1 MAIENVQQLLTEQL
15 GKNRCDVI
23 TTTAMTGKDYYAVH
37 FVTESVIAS
46 IAASNI
52 QTGTSN
58 IMKILKLGQS
68 LGGSNAPSGAAA
80 FENLYSLDFDG
91 VDDYLTCGDSDVLT
105 PNSSGANRGFSI
117 SFWVLPSVTGGEM
130 IISKSGFWNA
140 GARRYEYAVLTQF
153 ATKPR

>member
-52 QTGTSN
+52 QTGAGSAASSLHTTMAAGTTLFLNVTAITLTSG
-58 IMKILKLGQS
+58 L
-68 LGGSNAPSGAAA
+68 
-80 FENLYSLDFDG
+80 
-91 VDDYLTCGDSDVLT
+91 
-105 PNSSGANRGFSI
+105 
-117 SFWVLPSVTGGEM
+117 
-130 IISKSGFWNA
+130 
-140 GARRYEYAVLTQF
+140 AVCYYDQVI
-153 ATKPR
+153 